1 MYSAF
6 ERIINHSWVQ
16 GDSMQQYIVY
26 ACCVCI
32 IIFSVVFIDL
42 IYRIFSHFWRGGK

>member
-1 MYSAF
+1 MYDII
-6 ERIINHSWVQ
+6 ERIIAHSWTN

-26 ACCVCI
+26 GCVCLI
-32 IIFSVVFIDL
+32 IIYSVVFIDL

>member
-26 ACCVCI
+26 GCICLI
-32 IIFSVVFIDL
+32 IILTVCFIDL